1 MNRRIICRVL
11 GMILLC
17 LAVLMILPTIA
28 GLWYGENVSHF
39 IITMAITGAVGFVMT
54 RVKPYSSVI
63 YAKDGF
69 VIVGLGWILMSL
81 FGALPFVISGD
92 IPNYI
97 DAVFET
103 VSGFTTTGASILE
116 NVEEMSQGCLFWR
129 SFTHWIGGMGVLVFI
144 MAVLPMSGEHSMHIM
159 RAEVPGPT
167 VGKLVPRVRQTAKI
181 LYLIYVAMT
190 AVEVVLLL
198 FGGMSL
204 FDALIHAFGSAGTG
218 GFSNKAASVGAYD
231 SAYIEMVIAVFMAL
245 FAINFNLF
253 FLILIG
259 RWRDALKSE
268 ELHWYLAIIAASVLA
283 IALGIRD
290 IYGSMLTALRHA
302 FFNVSSITSTT
313 GFCTVDY
320 VQWPEYCQWIL
331 VILMFCGACAGST
344 GGGLK
349 TSRVAMIFKNI
360 ACEIRQMLHPRTVT
374 RVQMD
379 GKRVDETGMKAVNTF
394 FACFMVLLVL
404 GTFLVSLDGHD
415 TATNFTAVLSC
426 LSNIGPGISLVGPT
440 GNFNI
445 FSYASKIVLT
455 FAMLIGRLEIYP
467 ILILFAP
474 STWKR

>member
-1 MNRRIICRVL
+1 MDC
-11 GMILLC
+11 
-17 LAVLMILPTIA
+17 
-28 GLWYGENVSHF
+28 F
-39 IITMAITGAVGFVMT
+39 
-54 RVKPYSSVI
+54 
-63 YAKDGF
+63 
-69 VIVGLGWILMSL
+69 
-81 FGALPFVISGD
+81 
-92 IPNYI
+92 
-97 DAVFET
+97 FECI
-103 VSGFTTTGASILE
+103 SGFTTTGSSILRA
-116 NVEEMSQGCLFWR
+116 VEPLPRGILFWR

-144 MAVLPMSGEHSMHIM
+144 MAILPMSGEHSMHIM

-198 FGGMSL
+198 LGGMSL

-218 GFSNKAASVGAYD
+218 GFSNKAASVGAYN

-259 RWRDALKSE
+259 RWKDALKSE

-283 IALGIRD
+283 IALGIREQS
-290 IYGSMLTALRHA
+290 GGMLAALRHA

-320 VQWPEYCQWIL
+320 VQWPQYCQWIL

-344 GGGLK
+344 GGGIK
-349 TSRVAMIFKNI
+349 TSRVVMVFKNVS
-360 ACEIRQMLHPRTVT
+360 CEIRQMLQPRSVS

-379 GKRVDETGMKAVNTF
+379 GKRVDEAGIKSVNTF

-404 GTFLVSLDGHD
+404 DTFLVSLDNYD
-415 TATNFTAVLSC
+415 LSTNFTAVLSC
-426 LSNIGPGISLVGPT
+426 LSNVGPGMSLVGPT

-445 FSYASKIVLT
+445 FSYGSKIVLT

>member
-103 VSGFTTTGASILE
+103 VSGFTTTGSSILE

-231 SAYIEMVIAVFMAL
+231 SAYIEMVIAMFMAL

-259 RWRDALKSE
+259 RWREALKSE

-394 FACFMVLLVL
+394 FACFMVVLVL

>member
-103 VSGFTTTGASILE
+103 VSGFTTTGSSILE

-245 FAINFNLF
+245 FAINFNLY

-259 RWRDALKSE
+259 RWREALKSE
-268 ELHWYLAIIAASVLA
+268 ELRWYLGIIAFSVLA
-283 IALGIRD
+283 IALGIR
-290 IYGSMLTALRHA
+290 GSSGGMLSALRHA
-302 FFNVSSITSTT
+302 FFNVSSIISTT

-320 VQWPEYCQWIL
+320 VQWPYYCQWIL

-349 TSRVAMIFKNI
+349 VSRVVMVFKNI
-360 ACEIRQMLHPRTVT
+360 TCEIRQMLHPRTVT

-379 GKRVDETGMKAVNTF
+379 GKRVDEAGMKAVNTF
-394 FACFMVLLVL
+394 FACFVVLLIL

-426 LSNIGPGISLVGPT
+426 MSNIGPGISLVGPT

>member
-181 LYLIYVAMT
+181 LYLIYVVMT

-204 FDALIHAFGSAGTG
+204 FDALIHSFGSAGTG
-218 GFSNKAASVGAYD
+218 GFSNKAASVGAYN
-231 SAYIEMVIAVFMAL
+231 SPYIEMVIAVFMAL

-302 FFNVSSITSTT
+302 FFNVSSIISTT

-394 FACFMVLLVL
+394 FACFMVVLVL
-404 GTFLVSLDGHD
+404 DTFLVSLDGHD

>member
-17 LAVLMILPTIA
+17 LAALMILPTIA

-39 IITMAITGAVGFVMT
+39 IITMVLTGAVGFAMT

-181 LYLIYVAMT
+181 LYLIYVVMT
-190 AVEVVLLL
+190 AIEVVLLL

-204 FDALIHAFGSAGTG
+204 FDALIHSFGSAGTG
-218 GFSNKAASVGAYD
+218 GFSNKAASVGAYN

-253 FLILIG
+253 FLLLIG
-259 RWRDALKSE
+259 RWKEALKSE

-283 IALGIRD
+283 IALGIRNS
-290 IYGSMLTALRHA
+290 YGGMLTALRHA

-320 VQWPEYCQWIL
+320 VQWPAYCQWIL

-394 FACFMVLLVL
+394 FACFMVLLIL

-426 LSNIGPGISLVGPT
+426 MSNIGPGISLVGPT

>member
-181 LYLIYVAMT
+181 LYLIYVVMT

-204 FDALIHAFGSAGTG
+204 FDALIHSFGSAGTG
-218 GFSNKAASVGAYD
+218 GFSNKAASVGAYN

-259 RWRDALKSE
+259 RWREALKSE

-283 IALGIRD
+283 ISLGIRD

-302 FFNVSSITSTT
+302 FFNVSSIISTT

>member
-1 MNRRIICRVL
+1 METLYKLADGKVEALEFKVNQGSKVIGVPLKDLKLKPNIIISAIVRGRRTVRPGGDAEVRRGPRSGGDQGRLAESTGQYNRGRDVNRRIICRVL

-39 IITMAITGAVGFVMT
+39 IITMAIAGAVGFVMT

-116 NVEEMSQGCLFWR
+116 NVEEMSQGYLFWP

-181 LYLIYVAMT
+181 LYLIYVVMT

-259 RWRDALKSE
+259 RWREALKSE

-283 IALGIRD
+283 IALGIR
-290 IYGSMLTALRHA
+290 GSSGGMLSALRHA
-302 FFNVSSITSTT
+302 FFNVSSIISTT

-349 TSRVAMIFKNI
+349 TSRVAMIF
-360 ACEIRQMLHPRTVT
+360 
-374 RVQMD
+374 D
-379 GKRVDETGMKAVNTF
+379 
-394 FACFMVLLVL
+394 
-404 GTFLVSLDGHD
+404 
-415 TATNFTAVLSC
+415 
-426 LSNIGPGISLVGPT
+426 
-440 GNFNI
+440 
-445 FSYASKIVLT
+445 
-455 FAMLIGRLEIYP
+455 
-467 ILILFAP
+467 
-474 STWKR
+474 

>member
-17 LAVLMILPTIA
+17 LAALMILPTIA

-39 IITMAITGAVGFVMT
+39 IITMVLTGAVGFAMT

-144 MAVLPMSGEHSMHIM
+144 MAILPMSGEHSMHIM

-198 FGGMSL
+198 LGGMSL
-204 FDALIHAFGSAGTG
+204 FDALIHSFGSAGTG
-218 GFSNKAASVGAYD
+218 GFSNKVASVGAYN

-259 RWRDALKSE
+259 RWKDALKSE

-283 IALGIRD
+283 IALGIRGM
-290 IYGSMLTALRHA
+290 YGSMLTALRHA

-320 VQWPEYCQWIL
+320 VQWPHYCQWIL

-394 FACFMVLLVL
+394 FACFMVLLIL
-404 GTFLVSLDGHD
+404 GTFLVSLDDHD

-426 LSNIGPGISLVGPT
+426 MSNIGPGISLVGPT

-445 FSYASKIVLT
+445 FSYGAKIVLT

>member
-1 MNRRIICRVL
+1 MNRRMNCRVL
-11 GMILLC
+11 GLLLLC

-28 GLWYGENVSHF
+28 GLWYGESVSHF
-39 IITMAITGAVGFVMT
+39 LITMALTGAVGFIMT
-54 RVKPYSSVI
+54 RVKPHSSVI

-190 AVEVVLLL
+190 ALEVVLLL

-204 FDALIHAFGSAGTG
+204 FDALIHSFGSAGTG
-218 GFSNKAASVGAYD
+218 GFSNKAASVGAYN

-245 FAINFNLF
+245 FAINFNLY
-253 FLILIG
+253 FLLLIG
-259 RWRDALKSE
+259 RWREALKSE
-268 ELHWYLAIIAASVLA
+268 ELHWYLALIAASVLA

-290 IYGSMLTALRHA
+290 SSGGMLAALRHA

-320 VQWPEYCQWIL
+320 VQWPDYCQWIL

-349 TSRVAMIFKNI
+349 TSRVVMVFKNI
-360 ACEIRQMLHPRTVT
+360 TCEIRQMIHPRTVT

-379 GKRVDETGMKAVNTF
+379 GKRVDEAGMRAVNTF
-394 FACFMVLLVL
+394 FACFVVLLVL
-404 GTFLVSLDGHD
+404 GTFLVSLDDHD

-445 FSYASKIVLT
+445 FSYGSKIVLT

>member
-181 LYLIYVAMT
+181 LYLIYVVMT

-204 FDALIHAFGSAGTG
+204 FDALIHSFGSAGTG
-218 GFSNKAASVGAYD
+218 GFSNKAASVGAYN

-259 RWRDALKSE
+259 RWREALKSE

-283 IALGIRD
+283 ISLGIRD

-394 FACFMVLLVL
+394 FACFMVVLVL

>member
-181 LYLIYVAMT
+181 LYLIYVVMT

-259 RWRDALKSE
+259 RWREALKSE

-283 IALGIRD
+283 IALGIR
-290 IYGSMLTALRHA
+290 GSSGGMLSALRHA
-302 FFNVSSITSTT
+302 FFNVSSIISTT

>member
-103 VSGFTTTGASILE
+103 VSGFTTTGSSILE

-181 LYLIYVAMT
+181 LYLIYVVMT

-204 FDALIHAFGSAGTG
+204 FDALIHSFGSAGTG
-218 GFSNKAASVGAYD
+218 GFSNKAASVGAYN
-231 SAYIEMVIAVFMAL
+231 SAYIEMVVAVFMAL
-245 FAINFNLF
+245 FAINFNLY

-259 RWRDALKSE
+259 RWREALKSE

-283 IALGIRD
+283 ISLGIREQS
-290 IYGSMLTALRHA
+290 GGMLSALRHA
-302 FFNVSSITSTT
+302 FFNVSSIISTT

>member
-181 LYLIYVAMT
+181 LYLIYVVMT

-204 FDALIHAFGSAGTG
+204 FDALIHSFGSAGTG
-218 GFSNKAASVGAYD
+218 GFSNKAASVGAYN
-231 SAYIEMVIAVFMAL
+231 SPYIEMVIAVFMAL

-379 GKRVDETGMKAVNTF
+379 GKRMDETGMKAVNTF
-394 FACFMVLLVL
+394 FACFMVVLVL
-404 GTFLVSLDGHD
+404 DTFLVSLDGHD

>member
-17 LAVLMILPTIA
+17 LAALMILPTIA

-39 IITMAITGAVGFVMT
+39 IITMVLTGAVGFAMT

-181 LYLIYVAMT
+181 LYLIYVVMT
-190 AVEVVLLL
+190 AIEVVLLL

-204 FDALIHAFGSAGTG
+204 FDALIHSFGSAGTG
-218 GFSNKAASVGAYD
+218 GFSNKAASVGAYN

-259 RWRDALKSE
+259 RWKDALKSE

-283 IALGIRD
+283 IALGIRGM
-290 IYGSMLTALRHA
+290 YGSMLTALRHA

-320 VQWPEYCQWIL
+320 VQWPHYCQWIL

-394 FACFMVLLVL
+394 FACFMVLLIL
-404 GTFLVSLDGHD
+404 GTFLVSLDDHD

-426 LSNIGPGISLVGPT
+426 MSNIGPGISLVGPT

-445 FSYASKIVLT
+445 FSYGSKIVLT

>member
-181 LYLIYVAMT
+181 LYLIYVVMT

-204 FDALIHAFGSAGTG
+204 FDALIHSFGSAGTG
-218 GFSNKAASVGAYD
+218 GFSNKAASVGAYN

-259 RWRDALKSE
+259 RWREALKSE

-283 IALGIRD
+283 ISLGIREQS
-290 IYGSMLTALRHA
+290 GGMLTALRHA

-349 TSRVAMIFKNI
+349 TSRAAMIFKNI

-379 GKRVDETGMKAVNTF
+379 GKRVDETGMRAVNTF

>member
-181 LYLIYVAMT
+181 LYLIYVVMT

-204 FDALIHAFGSAGTG
+204 FDALIHSFGSAGTG
-218 GFSNKAASVGAYD
+218 GFSNKAASVGAYN
-231 SAYIEMVIAVFMAL
+231 SPYIEMVIAVFMAL

-259 RWRDALKSE
+259 RWREALKSE

-283 IALGIRD
+283 IALGIREQS
-290 IYGSMLTALRHA
+290 GGMLTALRHA
-302 FFNVSSITSTT
+302 FFNVSSIISTT

-320 VQWPEYCQWIL
+320 VQWPYYCQWIL

-349 TSRVAMIFKNI
+349 PSRVAMIFKNI

-379 GKRVDETGMKAVNTF
+379 GKRVDEAGMKAVNTF
-394 FACFMVLLVL
+394 FACFMVLLIL

-426 LSNIGPGISLVGPT
+426 MSNIGPGISLVGPT

>member
-259 RWRDALKSE
+259 RWREALKSE

-394 FACFMVLLVL
+394 FACFMVVLVL

>member
-1 MNRRIICRVL
+1 
-11 GMILLC
+11 
-17 LAVLMILPTIA
+17 
-28 GLWYGENVSHF
+28 
-39 IITMAITGAVGFVMT
+39 
-54 RVKPYSSVI
+54 
-63 YAKDGF
+63 
-69 VIVGLGWILMSL
+69 
-81 FGALPFVISGD
+81 
-92 IPNYI
+92 
-97 DAVFET
+97 
-103 VSGFTTTGASILE
+103 
-116 NVEEMSQGCLFWR
+116 
-129 SFTHWIGGMGVLVFI
+129 
-144 MAVLPMSGEHSMHIM
+144 
-159 RAEVPGPT
+159 
-167 VGKLVPRVRQTAKI
+167 
-181 LYLIYVAMT
+181 
-190 AVEVVLLL
+190 
-198 FGGMSL
+198 
-204 FDALIHAFGSAGTG
+204 
-218 GFSNKAASVGAYD
+218 
-231 SAYIEMVIAVFMAL
+231 MVIAVFMAL

-259 RWRDALKSE
+259 RWREALKSE

-394 FACFMVLLVL
+394 FACFMVVLVL

>member
-181 LYLIYVAMT
+181 LYLIYVVMT

-204 FDALIHAFGSAGTG
+204 FDALIHSFGSAGTG
-218 GFSNKAASVGAYD
+218 GFSNKAASVGAYN

-259 RWRDALKSE
+259 RWREALKSE

-283 IALGIRD
+283 ISLGIREQS
-290 IYGSMLTALRHA
+290 GGMLTALRHA
-302 FFNVSSITSTT
+302 FFNVSSIISTT

>member
-103 VSGFTTTGASILE
+103 VSGFTTTGSSILE

-181 LYLIYVAMT
+181 LYLIYVVMT

-204 FDALIHAFGSAGTG
+204 FDALIHSFGSAGTG
-218 GFSNKAASVGAYD
+218 GFSNKAASVGAYN

-259 RWRDALKSE
+259 RWREALKSE

-394 FACFMVLLVL
+394 FACFMVVLVL